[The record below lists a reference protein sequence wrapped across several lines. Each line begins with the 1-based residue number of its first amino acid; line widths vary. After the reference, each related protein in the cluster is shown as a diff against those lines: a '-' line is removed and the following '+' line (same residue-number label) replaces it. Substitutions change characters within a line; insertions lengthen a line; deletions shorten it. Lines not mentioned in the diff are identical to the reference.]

1 MTGYQAENSG
11 GRRLIDDSR
20 MEIFGKL
27 VDINLEVD
35 QFSFSTH
42 ADHSRLIQFSKEVNP
57 EEIILFHG
65 NQDELQTKLKIDLE
79 KLGANVHQPKNK
91 QSYLL

>member
-1 MTGYQAENSG
+1 MDE
-11 GRRLIDDSR
+11 
-20 MEIFGKL
+20 
-27 VDINLEVD
+27 
-35 QFSFSTH
+35 
-42 ADHSRLIQFSKEVNP
+42 LIQFSKEVNP